1 MQTSYFAKSAKDP
14 NAVSVAIGTPPW
26 FKGRQYPKLAPSWD
40 LVKNYKNGK
49 LTQSQYETRYK
60 AEILDKLNPKIVF
73 EEIGNNAILLCWE
86 KSNEF
91 CHRHLISKWLSDTL
105 NCEIKEKE

>member
-14 NAVSVAIGTPPW
+14 NAVSVSIGPPSW

-40 LVKNYKNGK
+40 LVKSYKNGK
-49 LTQSQYETRYK
+49 LTQAQYEARYK
-60 AEILDKLNPKIVF
+60 AEVLDKLNPKIVF
-73 EEIGNNAILLCWE
+73 EELGENAILLCWE

-91 CHRHLISKWLSDTL
+91 CHRHLISKWLSDIL